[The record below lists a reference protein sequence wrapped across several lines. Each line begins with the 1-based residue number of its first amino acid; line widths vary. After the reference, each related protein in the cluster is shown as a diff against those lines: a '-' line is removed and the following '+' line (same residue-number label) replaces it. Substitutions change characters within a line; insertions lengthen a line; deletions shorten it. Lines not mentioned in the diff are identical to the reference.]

1 MKKLFFAARFAVF
14 LSLCLVLTL
23 GYFSPAVRAVFTLP
37 DVIYISTDSEMLLP
51 GIGRDNITISGGA
64 AQVRQSGDESIR
76 DVAGVSVQS
85 PQEGSSTATLSIL
98 GIPVRT
104 VELRA
109 AGEHVLIPGGQA
121 VGIRLFM
128 RGVLVVGTTSVRA
141 SAGEIQSPARA
152 AGLSPGDLILEV
164 NGVEVQDS
172 NHLGE
177 LVSASAGEV
186 LLTVE
191 RHGKR
196 LTVSAKPETDVTD
209 GQKKL
214 GIWARD
220 STAGVGTIT
229 YYDPSNYSF
238 GALGHPIT
246 DVDTGGLLPVKQGEI
261 VDAEIVGIVKGERGT
276 PGELKG
282 MFSSDRSRGKI
293 SVNTEYGIFGH
304 TNAIPI
310 NPIYP
315 NGVEIGTRT
324 EVKTGEAQILS
335 TIDGNGIQVYSCN
348 VIRINTQNS
357 PGSRGMVVEITDPRL
372 LQKTGGIVQGM
383 SGSPIIQNGKL
394 IGAITHVF
402 VNDPTKGYAMYIEWM
417 LQNSESAAM
426 ATAA

>member
-1 MKKLFFAARFAVF
+1 MVFAARFAVF

-23 GYFSPAVRAVFTLP
+23 GYFSPAVRAVLTLP
-37 DVIYISTDSEMLLP
+37 DVIYISAGGEKLLP
-51 GIGRDNITISGGA
+51 GLNRENIAISGGA

-76 DVAGVSVQS
+76 DVAGVRVQS
-85 PQEGSSTATLSIL
+85 PSAGRSTATLSIL

-141 SAGEIQSPARA
+141 AAGEIQSPARA

-164 NGVEVQDS
+164 NGVEVRDS
-172 NHLGE
+172 GHLGD
-177 LVSASAGEV
+177 LVSAASGEV

-191 RHGKR
+191 RNGKKI
-196 LTVSAKPETDVTD
+196 TVSAKPETDVTD

-246 DVDTGGLLPVKQGEI
+246 DVDTGGLLPVRQGEI

-282 MFSSDRSRGKI
+282 MFSSERTRGRI
-293 SVNTEYGIFGH
+293 SVNTEYGIFGY

-315 NGVEIGTRT
+315 DGVEIGTRT
-324 EVKTGEAQILS
+324 EVRTGEAQILS
-335 TIDGNGIQVYSCN
+335 TIDGSGIQVYSCN
-348 VIRINTQNS
+348 VVRINTQNS
-357 PGSRGMVVEITDPRL
+357 PGSRGMVVEITDPQL

-417 LQNSESAAM
+417 LQQTESVSSAA
-426 ATAA
+426 

>member
-1 MKKLFFAARFAVF
+1 MKKVYFAARIAVF
-14 LSLCLVLTL
+14 VSLCLVLTL

-37 DVIYISTDSEMLLP
+37 DTIYISTDGERLLP
-51 GIGRDNITISGGA
+51 GLNQENITISGGA
-64 AQVRQSGDESIR
+64 AQVRQSGDESLR
-76 DVAGVSVQS
+76 DVSGVRVLSS
-85 PQEGSSTATLSIL
+85 QEGSSTATLSIL

-109 AGEHVLIPGGQA
+109 AGEHTLIPGGQA

-128 RGVLVVGTTSVRA
+128 RGVLVVGITNVRA
-141 SAGEIQSPARA
+141 AAGELQSPAKA
-152 AGLSPGDLILEV
+152 AGLSPGDIILEV

-172 NHLGE
+172 DHLGE
-177 LVSASAGEV
+177 LVSACEDEV
-186 LLTVE
+186 RLTVE
-191 RHGKR
+191 RNGRKHAV
-196 LTVSAKPETDVTD
+196 LAKPETDVTD

-229 YYDPSNYSF
+229 YYDPSNYAF

-261 VDAEIVGIVKGERGT
+261 VDAEIIGIVKGEKGT

-282 MFSSDRSRGKI
+282 TFSSQRGKGKI
-293 SVNTEYGIFGH
+293 SVNTEFGVFGF

-324 EVKTGEAQILS
+324 EVRTGEAQILS
-335 TIDGNGIQVYSCN
+335 TIDGNGIQVFSCN
-348 VIRINTQNS
+348 IIRINTQNS

-383 SGSPIIQNGKL
+383 SGSPIIQNGKI
-394 IGAITHVF
+394 IGAVTHVF

-417 LQNSESAAM
+417 LQNTENAA
-426 ATAA
+426 AA

>member
-1 MKKLFFAARFAVF
+1 MVFAARFAVF

-23 GYFSPAVRAVFTLP
+23 GYFSPAVRAVLTLP
-37 DVIYISTDSEMLLP
+37 DVIYISAGGEKLLP
-51 GIGRDNITISGGA
+51 GLNRENIAISGGA

-76 DVAGVSVQS
+76 DVAGVRVQS
-85 PQEGSSTATLSIL
+85 PSAGRSTATLSIL

-141 SAGEIQSPARA
+141 AAGEIQSPARA

-164 NGVEVQDS
+164 NGVEVRDS
-172 NHLGE
+172 GHLGD
-177 LVSASAGEV
+177 LVSAASGEV
-186 LLTVE
+186 LPTVE
-191 RHGKR
+191 RNGKKI
-196 LTVSAKPETDVTD
+196 TVSAKPETDVTD

-246 DVDTGGLLPVKQGEI
+246 DVDTGGLLPVRQGEI

-282 MFSSDRSRGKI
+282 MFSSERTRGRI
-293 SVNTEYGIFGH
+293 SVNTEYGIFGY

-315 NGVEIGTRT
+315 DGVEIGTRT
-324 EVKTGEAQILS
+324 EVRTGEAQILS
-335 TIDGNGIQVYSCN
+335 TIDGSGIQVYSCN
-348 VIRINTQNS
+348 VVRINTQNS
-357 PGSRGMVVEITDPRL
+357 PGSRGMVVEITDPQL

-417 LQNSESAAM
+417 LQQTESVSSAA
-426 ATAA
+426 